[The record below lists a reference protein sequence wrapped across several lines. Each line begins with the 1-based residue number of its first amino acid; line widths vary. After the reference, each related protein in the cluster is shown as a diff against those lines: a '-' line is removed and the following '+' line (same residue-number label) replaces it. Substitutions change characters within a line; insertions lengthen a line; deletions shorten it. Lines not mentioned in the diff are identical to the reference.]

1 MTGGA
6 DSQGPAPTESY
17 TDPRCAAVYDPLNP
31 MTEADDFYIRL
42 AGGAPITILDT
53 GCGTGALAVELARRG
68 HQVTGADP
76 SGAGMLGVART
87 RPGHE
92 LVRWVDA
99 TAAGLDLETR
109 FDLVI
114 MTGHVFQVF
123 LADADVLAALTNLRR
138 HLAPGGRLAFEMRNR
153 ARRSWEGW
161 TPENTRERVEVPGIG
176 GVDVHYAL
184 RRVEEPYVTFETHFR
199 FAPDDVAVTLNTLR
213 FMSFEEMAELVAKAG
228 FTEIEWLGDWD
239 GSPFRPDSREI
250 IAVARG

>member
-1 MTGGA
+1 LTGGA
-6 DSQGPAPTESY
+6 DSRGPTPTESY

-42 AGGAPITILDT
+42 AGEVPIGILDM
-53 GCGTGALAVELARRG
+53 GCGTGALAVALARRG
-68 HQVTGADP
+68 HRVTGADP
-76 SGAGMLGVART
+76 SGSGMLEVARS

-99 TAAGLDLETR
+99 TAAGLDLGTR
-109 FDLVI
+109 FDLII

-123 LADADVLAALTNLRR
+123 LSDADVLAALTNLRR
-138 HLAPGGRLAFEMRNR
+138 HLATGGRLAFEMRNR

-199 FAPDDVAVTLNTLR
+199 FAPGDTVVTLNTLR
-213 FMSFEEMAELVAKAG
+213 FMDHPEMAALVARAG
-228 FTEIEWLGDWD
+228 FTTIEWLGDWD
-239 GSPFRPDSREI
+239 GSPFHPDSREI
-250 IAVARG
+250 IAIASG